1 MVSYRKNVR
10 EYVAPYLGPN
20 NTHSHK
26 TSLKTENY
34 IDTVRN
40 VAPQNNTHSL
50 EAFLKTEDY
59 IDTVGIPWTEAHVWS
74 VTVKMSGKT
83 TEKTIEALS

>member
-1 MVSYRKNVR
+1 M
-10 EYVAPYLGPN
+10 
-20 NTHSHK
+20 
-26 TSLKTENY
+26 
-34 IDTVRN
+34 RN

-83 TEKTIEALS
+83 TEKIIEALS